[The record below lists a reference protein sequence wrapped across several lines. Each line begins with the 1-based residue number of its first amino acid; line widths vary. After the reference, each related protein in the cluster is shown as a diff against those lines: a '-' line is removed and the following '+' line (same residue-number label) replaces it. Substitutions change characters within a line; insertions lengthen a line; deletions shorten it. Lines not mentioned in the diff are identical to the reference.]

1 MLRWSVSCP
10 PLVCLR
16 RPAPLLVPHASMLAS
31 PGDPVWEAVV
41 ASVVV
46 SPPGAEG
53 REVTEGEEAEEE
65 GEEEAREA

>member
-1 MLRWSVSCP
+1 
-10 PLVCLR
+10 
-16 RPAPLLVPHASMLAS
+16 MLAS

>member
-1 MLRWSVSCP
+1 
-10 PLVCLR
+10 
-16 RPAPLLVPHASMLAS
+16 MLAS
-31 PGDPVWEAVV
+31 PEDPVWEAVA

-46 SPPGAEG
+46 YPPEAEG

>member
-16 RPAPLLVPHASMLAS
+16 KPAPPLVPHASMLAS
-31 PGDPVWEAVV
+31 PEDPVWEAVA

-46 SPPGAEG
+46 YPPEAEG

-65 GEEEAREA
+65 EEEEAREA